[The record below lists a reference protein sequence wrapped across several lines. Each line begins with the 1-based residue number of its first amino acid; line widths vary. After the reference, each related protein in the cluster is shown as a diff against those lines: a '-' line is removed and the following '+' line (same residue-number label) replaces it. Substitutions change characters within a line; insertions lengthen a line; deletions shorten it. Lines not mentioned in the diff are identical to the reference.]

1 MRNILILYEEQIYFV
16 NIINMY
22 LKISILIVFCII
34 FLFFVY
40 YLFTKKYNDNR
51 YITSDEF
58 DNFMNIILEKKNNDK
73 VFNNYIKTN
82 YNNTVTYKQLNYA
95 LDKINNETIAN
106 VHKNF
111 LSSEEC
117 KFIIKYCQDKLQDS
131 GVFLHNE
138 TIIDNKS
145 RTSKTYFTNIN
156 DNEIIKHIKNRI
168 IKFLNIDSNKI
179 EELQITK
186 YNKGDYYKLHH
197 DYIKEFINKRK
208 YSVIIYLNTLE
219 HDDGGA
225 TFFPFYKQRIIP
237 EEGTL
242 IYFDNVFDD
251 NSDNFLTLH
260 ESQDIK
266 KNKDKY
272 IITVWTRIYNI

>member
-1 MRNILILYEEQIYFV
+1 MDIKLSIF
-16 NIINMY
+16 II
-22 LKISILIVFCII
+22 VCII
-34 FLFFVY
+34 FLLLMY

-51 YITSDEF
+51 YITFDEF
-58 DNFMNIILEKKNNDK
+58 NNFMNIILVKKNNDK
-73 VFNNYIKTN
+73 RFNNYIKTN
-82 YNNTVTYKQLNYA
+82 YNNTVTFKQLNYA
-95 LDKINNETIAN
+95 LDKIKNDTVVN

-117 KFIIKYCQDKLQDS
+117 KFLIKYCHGKLQDS
-131 GVFLHNE
+131 GVFVDNK

-156 DNEIIKHIKNRI
+156 DNEIIKDIKNRI

-197 DYIKEFINKRK
+197 DYIKELTNKRK
-208 YSVIIYLNTLE
+208 YSVIIYLNSLDDE
-219 HDDGGA
+219 DGGA
-225 TFFPFYKQRIIP
+225 TFFPFYKQKIIP

-260 ESQDIK
+260 ESQPIK

-272 IITVWTRIYNI
+272 IITAWSRIDNIL

>member
-1 MRNILILYEEQIYFV
+1 MD
-16 NIINMY
+16 
-22 LKISILIVFCII
+22 LKLSILIIFCII
-34 FLFFVY
+34 FLLFMY
-40 YLFTKKYNDNR
+40 YLFTKKNNDNR
-51 YITSDEF
+51 YITFDEF
-58 DNFMNIILEKKNNDK
+58 NNFMNIILEKKNNDK
-73 VFNNYIKTN
+73 RFNNYIKTN
-82 YNNTVTYKQLNYA
+82 YNNTVTFKQLNYA
-95 LDKINNETIAN
+95 LDKINNDTIVN
-106 VHKNF
+106 IHKNF

-117 KFIIKYCQDKLQDS
+117 KFLIKYCQDKLQDS
-131 GVFLHNE
+131 CVFVDNK

-156 DNEIIKHIKNRI
+156 DNEIIKDIKNRI

-197 DYIKEFINKRK
+197 DYIKELTNKRK
-208 YSVIIYLNTLE
+208 YSVIIYLNSLE
-219 HDDGGA
+219 DDDGGA
-225 TFFPFYKQRIIP
+225 TYFPFYKQKIIP

-260 ESQDIK
+260 ESQPIK

-272 IITVWTRIYNI
+272 VITAWSRIDNIL